1 VACELEPVELLPATV
16 TYAPPAQDGNERR
29 IQTRRDMRLSI
40 GDCIGCSVMVGIG
53 ETYLP
58 AFALAL
64 GTGQVVAGLIASVPI
79 LAGAVL
85 QLIAPACIARL
96 GSNRRWV
103 VGCASVQALSFLP
116 LLVTALVGHIS
127 TALLFLLAAVYWGSG
142 MASSPAWTHWIDTL
156 MPQRIRARYMGR
168 RSRFGQ
174 AGILAGFAGG
184 GLALEFGEALG
195 RPLWAFAL
203 LFLMAAVCRF
213 VSVGFLFAQSE
224 PIHLR
229 TRSAT
234 ASLRTAI
241 GRLRTQR
248 DGRLLVYLWGM
259 QMAAQVAA
267 PFYAP
272 FMLGL
277 LRFSYLKY
285 MLIVS
290 AALITKAVALP
301 TLGKIAHRF
310 GARRLLTFGGIAV
323 IPLAILW
330 TISQSTGFLLMVQI
344 FAGICWAAYELGT
357 LLMCFEA
364 VDHRQRI
371 GMLTLYNLG
380 FAGATV
386 AGAVCGG
393 TVLALCGQAQVGYYA
408 IFGLSAIARLMT
420 VPLLMRIGAADS
432 EVGSRRTTVD
442 ATDEY
447 ERRDVDALP
456 QVIELAPQFE
466 MAEEFPATNVA

>member
-1 VACELEPVELLPATV
+1 MLP
-16 TYAPPAQDGNERR
+16 PPNPRERR
-29 IQTRRDMRLSI
+29 DLTRRDLRVSI
-40 GDCIGCSVMVGIG
+40 ADCLACSVMVGIG

-85 QLIAPACIARL
+85 QLAAPTAISWL

-103 VGCASVQALSFLP
+103 VACASVQALSFLP
-116 LLVTALVGHIS
+116 LLATALVGHIS

-142 MASSPAWTHWIDTL
+142 MASTPAWTHWIDTL
-156 MPQRIRARYMGR
+156 VPQRIRARYMGR

-184 GLALEFGEALG
+184 GLALEFGESLG
-195 RPLWAFAL
+195 RPLEAFAM
-203 LFLMAAVCRF
+203 LFFAAAICRF
-213 VSVGFLFAQSE
+213 VSAGFLSIQRE
-224 PIHLR
+224 PVR
-229 TRSAT
+229 PRNRSAT
-234 ASLRTAI
+234 AGLRGAI

-259 QMAAQVAA
+259 QMAAQTAA

-277 LRFSYLKY
+277 LKFSYLKY

-290 AALITKAVALP
+290 AALVTKAVALP
-301 TLGKIAHRF
+301 TLGRMAHRF
-310 GARRLLTFGGIAV
+310 GARRLLAVGGLSV
-323 IPLAILW
+323 IPLS
-330 TISQSTGFLLMVQI
+330 TIWIVSQSTGFLLAVQVI
-344 FAGICWAAYELGT
+344 AGICWAAYELGT

-364 VDHRQRI
+364 VNPRQRI

-380 FAGATV
+380 FAAATV

-393 TVLALCGQAQVGYYA
+393 TVLALCGQQRIGYLA
-408 IFGLSAIARLMT
+408 IFGLSTVARLMT
-420 VPLLMRIGAADS
+420 VPLLMRIGAADTDA
-432 EVGSRRTTVD
+432 ENRRAADNRAGDDEQGD
-442 ATDEY
+442 A
-447 ERRDVDALP
+447 DARP
-456 QVIELAPQFE
+456 HVIELIPQFE
-466 MAEEFPATNVA
+466 AAGEFPASHVA